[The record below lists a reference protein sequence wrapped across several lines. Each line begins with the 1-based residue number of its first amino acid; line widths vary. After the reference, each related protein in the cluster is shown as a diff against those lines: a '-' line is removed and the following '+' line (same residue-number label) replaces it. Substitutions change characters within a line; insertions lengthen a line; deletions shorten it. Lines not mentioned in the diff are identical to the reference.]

1 MFLSAGA
8 VLEGVLVDSLGSCS
22 ASGFSSVVTGLSILV
37 LFWRELVDSGLGDRA
52 LFLDSL
58 DLSAGGKKDGV
69 PFC

>member
-1 MFLSAGA
+1 MFLSTGA
-8 VLEGVLVDSLGSCS
+8 VLGGVLVDSLGSCS
-22 ASGFSSVVTGLSILV
+22 ASGLSSGVTGLSILV